1 MRNALPD
8 FKHTLLKFPE
18 PPERNSAVADVI
30 KNTDIGLPNQVP
42 GASDIASTTQDLN
55 RSGEALR
62 DSEIRYRRL
71 FESAQD
77 GILILDAE
85 TGLITDVNPFLLEL
99 LNYSRAEFL
108 GKELWQIGLFSDIQA
123 SKSAFLELL
132 SKKYVRYE
140 DLPLRTKAGRPINVE
155 FVSNVYTEDCK
166 RVVQCNIRDITKRR
180 RAEQSEVQLR
190 QAQKM
195 EALGQLAGGMA
206 HDFNNLLGVILGYCE
221 LLESQPDMAEA
232 ARKRMITEIY
242 EAGSCAKG
250 LTRHLLAFSRRQ
262 VLQPVFLDLNAVVKS
277 VGTMLNRMIG
287 EDIELV
293 SVSGSDL
300 GTIRAD
306 PNHIEQ
312 VLMNLAVNARDAMPQ
327 GGKITITTK
336 NVEIDAAYV
345 QQHPS
350 AVPGSYVMLTVGD
363 TGIGMDKETQSHIF
377 EPFFSTKKG
386 NGTGLGLS
394 TVFGIVKQSAG
405 YISAHSEQGFGTTF
419 NILFPFF
426 PGVPSVI
433 QPKTITPILGGT
445 ETILLVDDS
454 APLREL
460 TRRLLEDSGYTVLH
474 ASEAMEAIRIAGQY
488 KGPLPLLITDV
499 IMPGLTGPA
508 LAERLTA
515 GRPETRVLFTSGYAD
530 HKDLQ
535 HPLLDCAFL
544 EKPFTRDDLIRIVRE
559 LLDSPVHVSA

>member
-1 MRNALPD
+1 LPD

-140 DLPLRTKAGRPINVE
+140 DLPLKTKAGGPINVE
-155 FVSNVYTEDCK
+155 FVSNVYMEDGR

-180 RAEQSEVQLR
+180 RAQQSEEQLR

-195 EALGQLAGGMA
+195 EALGQLAGGIA

-221 LLESQPDMAEA
+221 LLKSQPDMTEA
-232 ARKRMITEIY
+232 ARRRMIAEIY

>member
-1 MRNALPD
+1 LPHS
-8 FKHTLLKFPE
+8 KHTLLKFPQPLE
-18 PPERNSAVADVI
+18 TSGEVVDATA
-30 KNTDIGLPNQVP
+30 NTDVGLPNQVP
-42 GASDIASTTQDLN
+42 ETSDIASSAQYINL
-55 RSGEALR
+55 SGEALR
-62 DSEIRYRRL
+62 DSETRYRRL

-85 TGLITDVNPFLLEL
+85 TGLITDVNPFLVEL
-99 LNYSRAEFL
+99 LDYSRDEFL

-123 SKSAFLELL
+123 SKSAFHELL

-287 EDIELV
+287 EDVELV
-293 SVSGSDL
+293 SVFGSDL

-306 PNHIEQ
+306 PNQIEQ

-350 AVPGSYVMLTVGD
+350 AVTGSYVMLTVGD

-377 EPFFSTKKG
+377 EPFFSTKEG

-405 YISAHSEQGFGTTF
+405 SISAYSEKGFGTMF
-419 NILFPFF
+419 SILFPRCME
-426 PGVPSVI
+426 PPSTV
-433 QPKTITPILGGT
+433 QVETITRVLGGT
-445 ETILLVDDS
+445 ETILLVDD
-454 APLREL
+454 AVALRDL

-474 ASEAMEAIRIAGQY
+474 AGEAMEAIRIAGQY

-530 HKDLQ
+530 HNDLQ

-544 EKPFTRDDLIRIVRE
+544 EKPFTRDDLIRKVRE